1 MNIDVLALKYRPR
14 FFKEVTGQD
23 LVIETLANSINLNKI
38 HNAYLFSGTR
48 GMGKTTIARL
58 FAKSLLCE
66 TSITSQPCG
75 KCSACTEIDNG
86 NHLDLIEIDA
96 ASRTKVE
103 DTRSLMDNVQYAP
116 SSSRFKVYL
125 IDEVHMLSTKSFNA
139 LLKTIEEPPS
149 HVKFLMATTEPEKL
163 PDTILSRCLH
173 FKLASATTSI
183 IIKHLK
189 NILKMED
196 IKYDIG
202 SLDTIAKNANGSIR
216 DSLSIL
222 EQCIA
227 YCNGD
232 LDATKVKSFLGEV
245 DDSVIRNI
253 IISLSCKDPLGLIN
267 TIEELNV
274 HSDYEKITD
283 TVMHIFY
290 ELTLM
295 HINKDNINSENTNN
309 KFYQEIFTK
318 FELEDLQLFY
328 QIAISS
334 KKDYVNSVSKKD
346 HFIMIMLRMIIFS
359 NDNETSSEK
368 LVLNKKNQNQT
379 SSKKI
384 LSDKKEAKISE
395 KENKNKNKKTLSD
408 EEGFNKGMNK
418 SSEEKWLSTINNLSL
433 TGLTLH
439 LAKHSVLEMMDSN
452 NPMLYIN
459 EDKKDIYPKLCVN
472 DLLDKIK
479 SHFKLA
485 QKVSIDYRS
494 GLSTPI
500 VIESLQNESELNE
513 RYQKVKNDPDINKL
527 KKIFGA
533 SINKESIKK
542 IIE

>member
-1 MNIDVLALKYRPR
+1 MNIDVLALKYRPK

-183 IIKHLK
+183 ITKHLE
-189 NILKMED
+189 NILKMEN
-196 IKYDIG
+196 IKYDMG
-202 SLDTIAKNANGSIR
+202 ALDTIAKNANGSIR

-227 YCNGD
+227 YCNGN
-232 LDATKVKSFLGEV
+232 LDTAKIKSFLGEV
-245 DDSVIRNI
+245 DDSVIQSI
-253 IISLSCKDPLGLIN
+253 ITSIANKDSVDLIN
-267 TIEELNV
+267 TIEALNT

-283 TVMHIFY
+283 TIMHIFY

-295 HINKDNINSENTNN
+295 HIDENNLSSDHVDNE
-309 KFYQEIFTK
+309 FYKAIFTR

-346 HFIMIMLRMIIFS
+346 HFTMIMLRMIIFT
-359 NDNETSSEK
+359 NETNPSSGKAVSRKKEVK
-368 LVLNKKNQNQT
+368 TLNK
-379 SSKKI
+379 
-384 LSDKKEAKISE
+384 EV
-395 KENKNKNKKTLSD
+395 KKTLS
-408 EEGFNKGMNK
+408 EEKSLDKNTDN
-418 SSEEKWLSTINNLSL
+418 SSEEKWLSTIDSLSL

-439 LAKHSVLEMMDSN
+439 LAKHSVLEMTDSD
-452 NPMLYIN
+452 NPVLYIN
-459 EDKKDIYPKLCVN
+459 ENKKDIYPKLCIN

-479 SHFKLA
+479 SHFKLSS
-485 QKVSIDYRS
+485 KVSIDYKV

-500 VIESLQNESELNE
+500 VIESLKNESELNE
-513 RYQKVKNDPDINKL
+513 RYQKVKDDPDINKL
-527 KKIFGA
+527 QKLFGA
-533 SINKESIKK
+533 NINKQSIKK

>member
-173 FKLASATTSI
+173 FKLASATTNI
-183 IIKHLK
+183 IIKHLE
-189 NILKMED
+189 NILKMEN
-196 IKYDIG
+196 IKYDMDA
-202 SLDTIAKNANGSIR
+202 LDTIAKNANGSIR

-227 YCNGD
+227 YCNGN
-232 LDATKVKSFLGEV
+232 LNAVKVKSFLGEV
-245 DDSVIRNI
+245 DDSIIQNI
-253 IISLSCKDPLGLIN
+253 ITSIANKDSIHLIN
-267 TIEELNV
+267 TIESLNV

-283 TVMHIFY
+283 TIMHIFY

-295 HINKDNINSENTNN
+295 HIHKNN
-309 KFYQEIFTK
+309 LSPDHAGNEFYKEIFTR
-318 FELEDLQLFY
+318 FQPEDLQLFY
-328 QIAISS
+328 QIAVSS

-346 HFIMIMLRMIIFS
+346 HFTMIVLRMIIFS
-359 NDNETSSEK
+359 NETSPSSGKTVSHKKNETNLKSGKTVSHEK
-368 LVLNKKNQNQT
+368 EVKTLDKEDE
-379 SSKKI
+379 KI
-384 LSDKKEAKISE
+384 LP
-395 KENKNKNKKTLSD
+395 ENKGVNRSID
-408 EEGFNKGMNK
+408 K

-439 LAKHSVLEMMDSN
+439 LAKHSVLEMIDTN
-452 NPMLYIN
+452 NPVLYIS

-479 SHFKLA
+479 SHFELSK
-485 QKVSIDYRS
+485 KVSIDYKI

-500 VIESLQNESELNE
+500 VIESLNNESELNE
-513 RYQKVKNDPDINKL
+513 RYEKVKDDPDINKL
-527 KKIFGA
+527 QKLFGA
-533 SINKESIKK
+533 NINKESIKK

>member
-173 FKLASATTSI
+173 FKLASATSNI
-183 IIKHLK
+183 ITKHLE
-189 NILKMED
+189 NILKMEN
-196 IKYDIG
+196 IKYDMD
-202 SLDTIAKNANGSIR
+202 SLDAIAKNANGSIR

-227 YCNGD
+227 YCNGN
-232 LDATKVKSFLGEV
+232 LDSIKIKSFLGEV
-245 DDSVIRNI
+245 DDSVIQNI
-253 IISLSCKDPLGLIN
+253 ITSIADKDSINLIK
-267 TIEELNV
+267 TIEALNV
-274 HSDYEKITD
+274 HSDYKKITD
-283 TVMHIFY
+283 TIMHIFY

-295 HINKDNINSENTNN
+295 HIHENNLSSDHIGN
-309 KFYQEIFTK
+309 KFYKEIFMRFK
-318 FELEDLQLFY
+318 PEDLQLFY
-328 QIAISS
+328 QIAVSS

-346 HFIMIMLRMIIFS
+346 HFTMIMLRMIIFS
-359 NDNETSSEK
+359 NENSPSSGKIVSRKENE
-368 LVLNKKNQNQT
+368 KNL

-384 LSDKKEAKISE
+384 VSHE
-395 KENKNKNKKTLSD
+395 KEVKTLD
-408 EEGFNKGMNK
+408 EEDRKSPPKDEDIEKNIDQ
-418 SSEEKWLSTINNLSL
+418 SSEEKWLDTINSLSL

-439 LAKHSVLEMMDSN
+439 LAKHSVLEMIDISN
-452 NPMLYIN
+452 PVLYIN

-479 SHFKLA
+479 SHFKLS
-485 QKVSIDYRS
+485 KKISIDYKV

-500 VIESLQNESELNE
+500 VIESLKNESELNE
-513 RYQKVKNDPDINKL
+513 RYEKVKDDPDINKIQKL
-527 KKIFGA
+527 FGA
-533 SINKESIKK
+533 NINKETIKK

>member
-1 MNIDVLALKYRPR
+1 MNIDVLALKYRPK
-14 FFKEVTGQD
+14 FFTEVTGQD

-75 KCSACTEIDNG
+75 KCAACTEIDNG

-139 LLKTIEEPPS
+139 LLKTIEEPPA

-173 FKLASATTSI
+173 FKLASATNNI
-183 IIKHLK
+183 ITKHLEY
-189 NILKMED
+189 ILGMEN
-196 IKYDIG
+196 IKYDMG
-202 SLDTIAKNANGSIR
+202 ALDTIAKNANGSIR

-222 EQCIA
+222 EQCIS
-227 YCNGD
+227 YCNGN
-232 LDATKVKSFLGEV
+232 LDAAKIKSFLGEV
-245 DDSVIRNI
+245 DDSIIQNI
-253 IISLSCKDPLGLIN
+253 IISIAHKDSMNLIN
-267 TIEELNV
+267 AIEALNV
-274 HSDYEKITD
+274 HSNYEKITD
-283 TVMHIFY
+283 TIMHIFY
-290 ELTLM
+290 ELSLM
-295 HINKDNINSENTNN
+295 YIHENNLGSDHASN
-309 KFYQEIFTK
+309 EFYKEILTK
-318 FELEDLQLFY
+318 FEPEELQLFY
-328 QIAISS
+328 QIAVSS

-346 HFIMIMLRMIIFS
+346 HFTMIMLRMIIFS
-359 NDNETSSEK
+359 SETNSSPGKAALHKKNETNSSPEK
-368 LVLNKKNQNQT
+368 AVLQKN
-379 SSKKI
+379 
-384 LSDKKEAKISE
+384 EAKIPG
-395 KENKNKNKKTLSD
+395 KENKDPRQDINQNSG
-408 EEGFNKGMNK
+408 EE
-418 SSEEKWLSTINNLSL
+418 WLSTIDSLSL

-439 LAKHSVLEMMDSN
+439 LAKHSVLDMTDLN

-459 EDKKDIYPKLCVN
+459 EDKKNIYPKLCVN

-479 SHFKLA
+479 SHFKLSK
-485 QKVSIDYRS
+485 KVSIDYKI

-500 VIESLQNESELNE
+500 VIESLRNESELNE
-513 RYQKVKNDPDINKL
+513 RYQKVKDDPDISKL
-527 KKIFGA
+527 QQIFGA
-533 SINKESIKK
+533 NINKESIKK